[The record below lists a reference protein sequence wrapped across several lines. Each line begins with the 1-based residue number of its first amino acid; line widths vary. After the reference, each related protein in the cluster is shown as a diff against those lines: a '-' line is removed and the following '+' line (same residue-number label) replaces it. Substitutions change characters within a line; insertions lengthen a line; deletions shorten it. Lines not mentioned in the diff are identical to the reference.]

1 MIEPMKSQ
9 PIAGSR
15 NTAIYPYI
23 RKIDLMSS
31 NSYIVSGE
39 EQIALIDPGGIGDQ
53 IDHLEGVIAGLQE
66 ELLRPVV
73 VYLTHV
79 HMDHWVQLKQGKKH
93 KNLSEAVLAVHEL
106 GADALEMQDPSIT
119 LSNLL
124 GRSMIQVPVELKLL
138 SSWDTGLGGER
149 HISLGKWTYDY
160 AIRLTKI
167 AEGVEMHSE
176 IVPVGKG
183 DHIEIY
189 HTPGHSPDSICM
201 QIGSVLIVGDLFFAP
216 NPGMAGTCGWSQEDL
231 AQSIQKVLWILENKN
246 IQVCLSGHGRP
257 IDAWTARKTLEIM
270 YNDVSSLQ
278 DIEEVTPEW
287 AKRTA
292 AYALDLM
299 AEMERISTIIA
310 GRLAFIAHVLGEL
323 EEETEA
329 EEIEALL
336 DPSLLDDLFNDFH
349 SFATALHEGKKLDL
363 EFVHKAGQT
372 VGRLEKLFEIKKL
385 GSIMDQSLL
394 ERASRLINDYSMT
407 YRGFRPPY
415 YVSYE
420 DINRVVGKVMEQIAQ
435 NPYDEEAILL
445 AESAQDYLTALK
457 TRIAH
462 VNLFENV
469 GLAFEADPQRPFARM
484 DRERFSDALIDIFER
499 FVGAGS
505 KGIKV
510 TTSQNDDWVLIRIS
524 GGSSAASHPLE
535 RACRF
540 FERSLALCGGL
551 LQTSLEEDGPMVE
564 IEFSAL
570 GEELAI

>member
-1 MIEPMKSQ
+1 MIEPMRSQ

-15 NTAIYPYI
+15 NTSIYPYI

-31 NSYIVSGE
+31 NSYIISGAD
-39 EQIALIDPGGIGDQ
+39 QIALIDPGGLPDQ
-53 IDHLEGVIAGLQE
+53 IDHLEGVVAGLQE
-66 ELLRPVV
+66 ELMRPVV

-79 HMDHWVQLKQGKKH
+79 HMDHWVQFKQGKKH
-93 KNLSEAVLAVHEL
+93 KNLSEAALAVHAL
-106 GADALEMQDPSIT
+106 GANALESQDTRVT
-119 LSNLL
+119 LSDLL
-124 GRSMIQVPVELKLL
+124 GRPMIKVPVELKLL
-138 SSWDTGLGGER
+138 TSWDIGLGGER
-149 HISLGKWTYDY
+149 HISLGEWTYDY
-160 AIRLTKI
+160 AIQSIKI
-167 AEGVEMHSE
+167 AEGLELHSE
-176 IVPVGKG
+176 VVPLGGG

-201 QIGSVLIVGDLFFAP
+201 QIGSFLIMGDLFFAP
-216 NPGMAGTCGWSQEDL
+216 NPGMAGACGWSQEDL
-231 AQSIQKVLWILENKN
+231 MQSIEKVLWILENKN
-246 IQVCLSGHGRP
+246 IQLCLSGHGKP
-257 IDAWTARKTLEIM
+257 INAWTARKTLEVM
-270 YNDVSSLQ
+270 YSDVTSLQ
-278 DIEEVTPEW
+278 SIEEVTPEW

-292 AYALDLM
+292 AYASDLM

-329 EEIEALL
+329 EETEALL

-349 SFATALHEGKKLDL
+349 SFAAALRDGKRLDW

-372 VGRLEKLFEIKKL
+372 VGRLEKLFERKLL

-394 ERASRLINDYSMT
+394 GRAGRLLNDYSMT

-420 DINRVVGKVMEQIAQ
+420 DVNRVLGDVMEQIVQ
-435 NPYDEEAILL
+435 KPYDEDAILQ
-445 AESAQDYLTALK
+445 AESDEDYLMALK

-484 DRERFSDALIDIFER
+484 DRERFGDALIDIFER
-499 FVGAGS
+499 FAGAGS

-510 TTSQNDDWVLIRIS
+510 TTRQNDDWVLIRIS
-524 GGSSAASHPLE
+524 GSGSVASHPLE
-535 RACRF
+535 RARRF

-551 LQTSLEEDGPMVE
+551 LQTSLEEDGPTVE

>member
-1 MIEPMKSQ
+1 MIEPMRSQ

-31 NSYIVSGE
+31 NSYIISGVDH
-39 EQIALIDPGGIGDQ
+39 IALIDPGGLEDQ
-53 IDHLEGVIAGLQE
+53 INHLEGVVAGLQE

-73 VYLTHV
+73 IYLTHV
-79 HMDHWVQLKQGKKH
+79 HMDHWVQLKQGRKH
-93 KNLSEAVLAVHEL
+93 KNLSEAALAVQAL
-106 GADALEMQDPSIT
+106 GANALETQDPRVT
-119 LSNLL
+119 LSGLL
-124 GRSMIQVPVELKLL
+124 GRSMIKVPVELKLL
-138 SSWDTGLGGER
+138 SPRDLGLGGER
-149 HISLGKWTYDY
+149 HLSLGKWTYDY
-160 AIRLTKI
+160 AVRSRKI
-167 AEGVEMHSE
+167 YEEMDLQS
-176 IVPVGKG
+176 IVVPMGKG
-183 DHIEIY
+183 DHLEIY

-201 QIGSVLIVGDLFFAP
+201 QIGSVLVVGDLFFAP
-216 NPGMAGTCGWSQEDL
+216 NPGMAGAYGWSQKDL
-231 AQSIQKVLWILENKN
+231 VQSIQKVLWILENKN
-246 IQVCLSGHGRP
+246 IQVCCSGHGRP
-257 IDAWTARKTLEIM
+257 VDAWTARKTLEVM
-270 YNDVSSLQ
+270 YNDASSLQ
-278 DIEEVTPEW
+278 GLEEITPEW

-323 EEETEA
+323 EEAAEA
-329 EEIEALL
+329 EEMDALI
-336 DPSLLDDLFNDFH
+336 DPQLLDDLFDDFY
-349 SFATALHEGKKLDL
+349 SFSMALSEGKKLDL

-372 VGRLEKLFEIKKL
+372 VGKLEKLFERKLL

-394 ERASRLINDYSMT
+394 GRASRLINDYSMT

-420 DINRVVGKVMEQIAQ
+420 DVNRIIGKIMEDMMRS
-435 NPYDEEAILL
+435 PYDEEAILL
-445 AESAQDYLTALK
+445 AESVEDYLMALK
-457 TRIAH
+457 TRIAY
-462 VNLFENV
+462 VNLFENAS
-469 GLAFEADPQRPFARM
+469 LTFEPDPQRPFARM
-484 DRERFSDALIDIFER
+484 DKERFSDALIDILER

-505 KGIKV
+505 KWIKV

-524 GGSSAASHPLE
+524 GSVSVASHPLE
-535 RACRF
+535 RARRF

-570 GEELAI
+570 GEELAF